1 MDGQT
6 DRLMHGW
13 KKDEY
18 TDRRGDGN
26 MDRWIDGWIDGW
38 KMEECMDKRIGGYMD
53 GEADE

>member
-1 MDGQT
+1 
-6 DRLMHGW
+6 
-13 KKDEY
+13 
-18 TDRRGDGN
+18 